1 MGKLR
6 DVKYPLQ
13 LFKWDQELLL
23 GYNIGDELAVHFLL
37 RRTIQLHLIGE
48 EVHHC
53 ISIRNLL
60 EELIRVYLNGLA
72 PLIRLWVLGDDRLVR
87 LCWLVHRLCGLVH
100 RLCGL
105 VHRLVRLRSLLFDL
119 HDPFYIN
126 Y

>member
-1 MGKLR
+1 
-6 DVKYPLQ
+6 
-13 LFKWDQELLL
+13 
-23 GYNIGDELAVHFLL
+23 
-37 RRTIQLHLIGE
+37 
-48 EVHHC
+48 
-53 ISIRNLL
+53 
-60 EELIRVYLNGLA
+60 
-72 PLIRLWVLGDDRLVR
+72 LIRLWVLGDDRLVR